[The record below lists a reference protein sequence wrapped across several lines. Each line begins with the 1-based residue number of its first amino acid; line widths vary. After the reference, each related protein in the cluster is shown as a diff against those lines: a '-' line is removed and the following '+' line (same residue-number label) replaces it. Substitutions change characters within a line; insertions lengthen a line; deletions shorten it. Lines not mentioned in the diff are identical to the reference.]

1 MKRLLKKH
9 GLERVMTVKDFELKA
24 IDAERYT
31 ERKEKRKNIKINHN
45 SSVTKVNKI
54 DSKTNQVDFRFTA
67 NYSGMGVI
75 KIEGSLKFIGE
86 FPNLAKNW
94 RKKNKMPNEVAKE
107 IHTTVINNCIPQSV
121 TIARD
126 LNLPPPIPLPKV
138 NMPDEGSN
146 KTSSKGGM
154 EVA

>member
-1 MKRLLKKH
+1 MNIK
-9 GLERVMTVKDFELKA
+9 EFELKS
-24 IDAERYT
+24 IDAERYSKR
-31 ERKEKRKNIKINHN
+31 EEKKKNIKINHN
-45 SSVTKVNKI
+45 SSVTKINKI
-54 DSKTNQVDFRFTA
+54 GPRTNQIDFRFTA

-86 FPNLAKNW
+86 YPDLADNW
-94 RKKNKMPNEVAKE
+94 RKKNKMPNEVAKK
-107 IHTTVINNCIPQSV
+107 IHTTIINNCIPESV

-138 NMPDEGSN
+138 NMPEKKSN
-146 KTSSKGGM
+146 TTSSKGGM

>member
-1 MKRLLKKH
+1 MNIK
-9 GLERVMTVKDFELKA
+9 EFELKS
-24 IDAERYT
+24 IDAERYSKR
-31 ERKEKRKNIKINHN
+31 EEKKKNIKINHN
-45 SSVTKVNKI
+45 SSVTKINKI
-54 DSKTNQVDFRFTA
+54 DPRTNQIDFRFTA

-86 FPNLAKNW
+86 YPDLADNW
-94 RKKNKMPNEVAKE
+94 RKKNKMPNEVAKK
-107 IHTTVINNCIPQSV
+107 IHTTIINNCIPESV

-138 NMPDEGSN
+138 NMPEKKSN
-146 KTSSKGGM
+146 TTSSKGGM